1 MTAFLSQAGPRWF
14 TIPAHRSFVAD
25 LASGLYQALGGGDPA
40 ALSEAI
46 VLTPTR
52 RGARALTEAFVAAA
66 GGQAVL
72 LPQIRAIGDLEAGE
86 PPFEPGDLA
95 LDLPPSVSAQRRRFE
110 LARLVMDHEHL
121 IGRELDASGALDLA
135 DALAGF
141 FDSVQIE
148 EVASVTALD
157 DLVQGDLARHWQV
170 SARFLKI
177 AVAAWPQRLQSLGL
191 SDLTQR
197 RVAVLTA
204 LGQRWR
210 DDPPRGVLIAAG
222 STGTAPAAAELL
234 LSVASAPQ
242 GAVILPGLD
251 LSLAQA
257 AWADVSENHPQG
269 AMKRLLDRAGIER
282 DAVRVWPG
290 SGDDTHQAKGRWRRR
305 LINEA
310 LRPAEATADWRQQI
324 QDLRSEGAEHGLD
337 PITEGLSGLSLIK
350 ARTEEEAATLAALL
364 LREVLEHPTKTA
376 ALVTPDQALARRVQA
391 RLSRWGLEA
400 DSSAGEPLAGFS
412 VGILAALTARLA
424 QDRLDPVRL
433 LAVLKSPLVRLG
445 LDEDALD
452 HARRD
457 LERYG
462 LRGAK
467 PSSWQALERRL
478 DQARVRLAEP
488 KDARR
493 LADLDAAFDL
503 LRRLAAALDR
513 AASVFDTGPVPVEAA
528 VRGLILA
535 MEALTAETAGFDG
548 SVWAG
553 AAGEAAGGLLANLLA
568 DADGLPPVSA
578 DQAAQLIER
587 ILADTLVR
595 TGGATHPRLR
605 ILGAIEARLVRADRL
620 ILAGLEEGVWP
631 QAAPTDP
638 FLSRPMRKALG
649 LPPPERRIGLSAH
662 DFAQAACAGEVILL
676 HSERR
681 GGAPS
686 VASRWLWRLETLVKG
701 AGQTIEARPEVLA
714 WARALDAPTEPF
726 SPAPRPM
733 PAPPLEARPRQL
745 AVTQIERLIR
755 DPYALYARK
764 ILNLRLL
771 DRPNE
776 TVDARARGTAIHAA
790 FEQFSKQFDLGQPED
805 AEAVFEACLVQAL
818 IDAGVSPA
826 QMTRER
832 ALATNIAPWVV
843 GFERRHRTGNPR
855 IFVEEFGQAAFQTA
869 QGPFTIT
876 AKADR
881 IEVLAHTAEVL
892 DFKTGAPPSKGQ
904 VESGLSPQLT
914 LTGAILAAGGF
925 EAIGKVTPTALTYVR
940 VTGRTPPGEETP
952 ALGKTGG
959 DPASQ
964 SDLALERLK
973 GLIERYD
980 NPSKA
985 YPAWA
990 TPQFIGKIEGDY
1002 DHLARL
1008 WEWHVIGAD
1017 GDEADGDEPGLDGGD
1032 A

>member
-1 MTAFLSQAGPRWF
+1 MTGFLDQTGPRWF

-25 LASGLYQALGGGDPA
+25 LASGLYQALGQGDPA
-40 ALSEAI
+40 ALSQAI
-46 VLTPTR
+46 VMTPTR
-52 RGARALTEAFVAAA
+52 RGARALTEAFVVAA

-86 PPFEPGDLA
+86 PPFEPGDLV
-95 LDLPPSVSAQRRRFE
+95 LDLPPAVSAQRRRFE
-110 LARLVMDHEHL
+110 LARLVMDHQYL
-121 IGRELDASGALDLA
+121 IARELDATGALDLA

-141 FDSVQIE
+141 FDSAQIE
-148 EVASVTALD
+148 EVADLANLD
-157 DLVQGDLARHWQV
+157 ALVQGDLARHWQA
-170 SARFLKI
+170 SAQFLKI
-177 AVAAWPQRLQSLGL
+177 AVEAWPERLRKLGL

-197 RVAVLTA
+197 RVAVLKA

-210 DDPPRGVLIAAG
+210 DDPPKGVLVAAG

-234 LSVASAPQ
+234 LAIALAPQ

-257 AWADVSENHPQG
+257 AWTDVGENHPQG
-269 AMKRLLDRAGIER
+269 AMKRLLDRAGIDR
-282 DAVRVWPG
+282 AAVQVWPG
-290 SGDDTHQAKGRWRRR
+290 SGDETHQAKGRWRRR

-324 QDLRSEGAEHGLD
+324 LDLRAEGAGDGLD
-337 PITEGLSGLSLIK
+337 PIAEGLAGLSLIK
-350 ARTEEEAATLAALL
+350 ARTEEEAATIAALL
-364 LREVLEHPTKTA
+364 LREVLEHPNQTA

-400 DSSAGEPLAGFS
+400 DSSAGEPLTGFA

-424 QDRLDPVRL
+424 AERLDPVRL
-433 LAVLKSPLVRLG
+433 LAVIKSPLVRLG
-445 LDEDALD
+445 LDPDRLD

-462 LRGAK
+462 LRGAR
-467 PSSWQALERRL
+467 PASWQALDHRL
-478 DQARVRLAEP
+478 DQA
-488 KDARR
+488 KARFAKANETR
-493 LADLDAAFDL
+493 RMEDIEAAKDL
-503 LRRLAAALDR
+503 LARLGGALDL
-513 AASVFDTGPVPVEAA
+513 AGLVFDAGPVPVA
-528 VRGLILA
+528 VAIRGLILA
-535 MEALTAETAGFDG
+535 MEALTCAATGLDG

-553 AAGEAAGGLLANLLA
+553 AAGEAAGALFANLLT
-568 DADGLPPVSA
+568 DADGLPPVSP

-587 ILADTLVR
+587 ILDDTLVR

-701 AGQTIEARPEVLA
+701 AGQTMPERPEVLA
-714 WARALDAPTEPF
+714 WARAIDAPIEPF

-733 PAPPLEARPRQL
+733 PTPPLAARPRQL
-745 AVTQIERLIR
+745 AVTQVERLIR

-764 ILNLRLL
+764 ILNLRRL
-771 DRPNE
+771 DRPDE

-790 FEQFSKQFDLGQPED
+790 FEQFFLKYGMTLPDD
-805 AEAVFEACLVQAL
+805 AEAVFEAGLVQAL
-818 IDAGVSPA
+818 IDAGVSTA

-832 ALATNIAPWVV
+832 ALAANIAPWVIE
-843 GFERRHRTGNPR
+843 FERRRRSGNPR
-855 IFVEEFGQAAFQTA
+855 FFVEASGQTQFQTA
-869 QGPFTIT
+869 LGTFTLT

-881 IEVLAHTAEVL
+881 IEVKAHTAEVL
-892 DFKTGAPPSKGQ
+892 DFKTGAPPSKKQ
-904 VESGLSPQLT
+904 VEIGLAPQLT

-925 EAIGKVTPTALTYVR
+925 EGIGKVTPSALTYVR
-940 VTGRTPPGEETP
+940 VSGGRKPGEEIS
-952 ALGKTGG
+952 ALTAKI
-959 DPASQ
+959 DAFAQ
-964 SDLALERLK
+964 SEHALDQLK
-973 GLIERYD
+973 GLVARYD

-985 YPAWA
+985 YPSWA
-990 TPQFIGKIEGDY
+990 TPQFIGQIDGDY

-1017 GDEADGDEPGLDGGD
+1017 GDESDGDEAGEGGSE

>member
-1 MTAFLSQAGPRWF
+1 MTAFLAQAGPRWF
-14 TIPAHRSFVAD
+14 TIPAHRSYVAD
-25 LASGLYQALGGGDPA
+25 LASGLYQALGRDDPA

-52 RGARALTEAFVAAA
+52 RGARALAEAFVAAA

-95 LDLPPSVSAQRRRFE
+95 LDLPPAVSAQRRRFE
-110 LARLVMDHEHL
+110 LARLVVDHQSL
-121 IGRELDASGALDLA
+121 IGRTLDASSALDLA

-148 EVASVTALD
+148 DVASAAALD
-157 DLVQGDLARHWQV
+157 DLVQGDLARHWQT
-170 SARFLKI
+170 SAKFLKI
-177 AVAAWPQRLQSLGL
+177 VVEAWPERLRALGL

-197 RVAVLTA
+197 RIAVLKA

-210 DDPPRGVLIAAG
+210 EDPPKGVLVAAG

-234 LSVASAPQ
+234 MAVAAAPK

-251 LSLAQA
+251 LSLAES
-257 AWADVSENHPQG
+257 AWADVGENHPQG
-269 AMKRLLDRAGIER
+269 AMKRLLDRAGLDR
-282 DAVRVWPG
+282 GRVRVWPG
-290 SGDDTHQAKGRWRRR
+290 SGDEMNQAKGRWRRR

-310 LRPAEATADWRQQI
+310 LRPAEATSDWRQQI
-324 QDLRSEGAEHGLD
+324 QDLRDEGAGDGLD
-337 PITEGLSGLSLIK
+337 PIAEGLSGLSLIK
-350 ARTEEEAATLAALL
+350 ARTEDEAASLAALL
-364 LREVLEHPTKTA
+364 LREVLETPGKTA

-400 DSSAGEPLAGFS
+400 DSSAGEPLAGFAG
-412 VGILAALTARLA
+412 GILAALIARLA
-424 QDRLDPVRL
+424 QDPLDPVRL
-433 LAVLKSPLVRLG
+433 LAVMKSPQAQLG
-445 LDEDALD
+445 LDQDRLD

-457 LERYG
+457 LERHG
-462 LRGAK
+462 LRGAR
-467 PSSWQALERRL
+467 PQSWLAVEQ
-478 DQARVRLAEP
+478 RLAAAKAEYVKRDDP
-488 KDARR
+488 RR
-493 LADLDAAFDL
+493 AADMDLASDL
-503 LRRLAAALDR
+503 LQRLAAALDL
-513 AASVFDTGPVPVEAA
+513 AISVHAQGSVPVAEA

-535 MEALTAETAGFDG
+535 MEAVTAPASGFDG
-548 SVWAG
+548 AIWAG
-553 AAGEAAGGLLANLLA
+553 AAGEAAAQVFAGLLS
-568 DADGLPPVSA
+568 DADGLPPVDA
-578 DQAAQLIER
+578 GQAAQLIER
-587 ILADTLVR
+587 VLADTLVR

-638 FLSRPMRKALG
+638 FLSRPMRNALG

-676 HSERR
+676 HCERQ

-714 WARALDAPTEPF
+714 WARALDAPAEPF

-733 PAPPLEARPRQL
+733 PSPPLEARPRQL

-764 ILNLRLL
+764 ILGLRVL
-771 DRPNE
+771 DRPNAP
-776 TVDARARGTAIHAA
+776 VDVRARGTAIHAA
-790 FEQFSKQFDLGQPED
+790 FELFFRQYGMALPED
-805 AEAVFEACLVQAL
+805 AEAAFEACLVQAL
-818 IDAGVSPA
+818 SDAGVSPA

-832 ALATNIAPWVV
+832 ALAANIAPWVIQ
-843 GFERRHRTGNPR
+843 FERRRRAGNPQ
-855 IFVEEFGQAAFQTA
+855 IFVEATGEARFQTV
-869 QGPFTIT
+869 QGPFTVT

-881 IEVLAHTAEVL
+881 IEVRAKTAEVL
-892 DFKTGAPPSKGQ
+892 DFKTGAQPSIKQ

-925 EAIGKVTPTALTYVR
+925 DAIGRVTPSALTYVR
-940 VTGRTPPGEETP
+940 VSGRQKPGEENS
-952 ALGKTGG
+952 ALGTKS
-959 DPASQ
+959 DAAEQ
-964 SDLALERLK
+964 CDLALERLK
-973 GLIERYD
+973 GLITRYD
-980 NPSKA
+980 DPSKA
-985 YPAWA
+985 YPSWA
-990 TPQFIGKIEGDY
+990 APQFIGKFAGDY

-1008 WEWHVIGAD
+1008 WEWYVIGAD
-1017 GDEADGDEPGLDGGD
+1017 GDEADVGEAGEGGGD

>member
-1 MTAFLSQAGPRWF
+1 MTAFLAQAGPRWF

-25 LASGLYQALGGGDPA
+25 LASGLYQALGQDDPA

-95 LDLPPSVSAQRRRFE
+95 IDLPPAVTAQRRRFE
-110 LARLVMDHEHL
+110 LARLVMDHEPL
-121 IGRELDASGALDLA
+121 IGRDLDANGALDLA
-135 DALAGF
+135 DALASF

-148 EVASVTALD
+148 EVASITALD
-157 DLVQGDLARHWQV
+157 DLVQGDLARHWQA
-170 SARFLKI
+170 SAKFLKI
-177 AVAAWPQRLQSLGL
+177 VVEAWPERLRRLGL

-197 RVAVLTA
+197 RIAVLKA

-210 DDPPRGVLIAAG
+210 DDPPKGVLVAAG

-234 LSVASAPQ
+234 MAVAAAPQ

-257 AWADVSENHPQG
+257 AWTDVGENHPQG
-269 AMKRLLDRAGIER
+269 AMKRLMDRAGIDR
-282 DAVRVWPG
+282 DAVKVWPG

-324 QDLRSEGAEHGLD
+324 QDLRDEGAADGLD
-337 PITEGLSGLSLIK
+337 PIAEGLSGLSLIK
-350 ARTEEEAATLAALL
+350 ARTEEEVATLAALL
-364 LREVLEHPTKTA
+364 MREVLEHPTKTA

-412 VGILAALTARLA
+412 VGIVATLTARLA
-424 QDRLDPVRL
+424 KDRLDPVRL

-445 LDEDALD
+445 LDKDRLD

-457 LERYG
+457 LERHG
-462 LRGAK
+462 LRGAA
-467 PSSWQALERRL
+467 PASWQALEQRL
-478 DQARVRLAEP
+478 QTAKADFANRGEAH
-488 KDARR
+488 R
-493 LADLDAAFDL
+493 LADMD
-503 LRRLAAALDR
+503 AALDLLQR
-513 AASVFDTGPVPVEAA
+513 LAKALDLASSLYEAGPVPVIEA

-535 MEALTAETAGFDG
+535 MEALSAAPTGFDG
-548 SVWAG
+548 AIWAG
-553 AAGEAAGGLLANLLA
+553 AAGEAAGQVLASVLT
-568 DADGLPPVSA
+568 DAEGLPPVSA
-578 DQAAQLIER
+578 EQAAQLIER
-587 ILADTLVR
+587 ILTDTLVR

-638 FLSRPMRKALG
+638 FLSRPMRQALG

-676 HSERR
+676 HCERR

-733 PAPPLEARPRQL
+733 PSPPLEARPRQL

-764 ILNLRLL
+764 ILGLRVL
-771 DRPNE
+771 DRPNAP
-776 TVDARARGTAIHAA
+776 VDARARGTAIHAA
-790 FEQFSKQFDLGQPED
+790 FELFFQQYGMDLPED
-805 AEAVFEACLVQAL
+805 AESAFEVCLVQAL
-818 IDAGVSPA
+818 SDAGVSPA

-832 ALATNIAPWVV
+832 ALAANIAPWVIQ
-843 GFERRHRTGNPR
+843 FERRRRAGNPQ
-855 IFVEEFGQAAFQTA
+855 IFVEATGEARFQTV
-869 QGPFTIT
+869 QGPFTVT

-881 IEVLAHTAEVL
+881 IEVRAKTAEVL
-892 DFKTGAPPSKGQ
+892 DFKTGAQPSIKQ

-925 EAIGKVTPTALTYVR
+925 DPIGKVTPSALTYVR
-940 VTGRTPPGEETP
+940 VSGRQKPGEEKS
-952 ALGKTGG
+952 ALGSKS
-959 DPASQ
+959 DAAEQ
-964 SDLALERLK
+964 SDLAIERLK
-973 GLIERYD
+973 GLITRYD
-980 NPSKA
+980 DPSKA
-985 YPAWA
+985 YPSWA
-990 TPQFIGKIEGDY
+990 APQFIGRFAGDY

-1008 WEWHVIGAD
+1008 WEWYVIGAD
-1017 GDEADGDEPGLDGGD
+1017 GDEADGGEAGDLGGE